1 MTHCPGSLGPNFIVT
16 IVQGLENPGFHLW
29 PPRIQY
35 LQRDQSVA
43 PDEADLPIITS
54 KKLLQ
59 STCGSSIRQ
68 QIKEGREFLFM
79 FEEPYELDSQIA
91 FRPTGRGQQRGSS
104 MAVVIQIIS
113 IDNDFSRLILF
124 LILLPSTSELLQQL
138 IIAQKRIQIFS
149 SNIIQETVGQWAA
162 VNLRSNTLCSI
173 VIHKSA

>member
-1 MTHCPGSLGPNFIVT
+1 MAHGSSSLGPHFIVA
-16 IVQGLENPGFHLW
+16 IVQGLENSSFHLW
-29 PPRIQY
+29 APPIQY

-59 STCGSSIRQ
+59 STCGSPIRQ
-68 QIKEGREFLFM
+68 EMKQRREFLFM

-91 FRPTGRGQQRGSS
+91 FRPTGRDQQGGSS

-124 LILLPSTSELLQQL
+124 LILLPSTSELHQQF

-149 SNIIQETVGQWAA
+149 RNII
-162 VNLRSNTLCSI
+162 
-173 VIHKSA
+173 